1 MREKAIWAVLHKSW
15 EDSMKNDRLLKTI
28 PLLTTGEQIWSAS
41 EPELTQQFPEIPA
54 EVWQC
59 FVRRRARTDLSK
71 VESYLNL
78 QQIEMIWYSH
88 PQYPAA
94 LREIALPPAFLYWKG
109 NLAPWE
115 LPTADLNIAIVGSR
129 KADQYGLTVA
139 EQLGSELSRAGVC
152 VVSGLARG
160 VDARAHWG
168 ALKGDAG
175 TIAVQGCGI
184 DQIYPKENA
193 KLAEAILN
201 HQRGCIVTEFALG
214 SPPQAW
220 HFPKRNRI
228 ISGLSRGVVI
238 VQAAVKSGAFITI
251 ETALEQG
258 RDVFAVP
265 GQITNP
271 LSAGPNRFLQEGA
284 KLVTNANDILE
295 EYGYQP
301 QSLFPDLDTKQKRK
315 TKPADEAVSIQNPL
329 GQCEFQKKSEKK
341 QGNNKKTAN
350 EKNESAVNKNNEPV
364 SVPDIP
370 LTVSLT
376 TEESRVLQN
385 ITAEPITIEEL
396 AYLCK
401 LPMAQLM
408 PILSMLEL
416 YGCVQQLIG
425 RNYIRIG

>member
-15 EDSMKNDRLLKTI
+15 EDSQKHDRLLNN
-28 PLLTTGEQIWSAS
+28 LLMTAAGGQLWSAS
-41 EPELTQQFPEIPA
+41 EPELLEQFPDIPA

-59 FVRRRARTDLSK
+59 FVRRRAKTDLSK

-78 QQIEMIWYSH
+78 HKIEMLCYSQ
-88 PQYPAA
+88 PDYPAA
-94 LREIALPPAFLYWKG
+94 LKEIHQPPAILYWKG
-109 NLAPWE
+109 NFSPAE
-115 LPTADLNIAIVGSR
+115 LPLSDLNIAIVGSR
-129 KADQYGLTVA
+129 KADSYGLTVA
-139 EQLGSELSRAGVC
+139 EQLACDLSKADIC

-160 VDARAHWG
+160 IDAQAHKG
-168 ALKGDAG
+168 ALKGSGG

-193 KLAEAILN
+193 KLAEAILA
-201 HQRGCIVTEFALG
+201 HERGCIVSEFALG
-214 SPPQAW
+214 SPPMAW

-265 GQITNP
+265 GQITNS

-284 KLVTNANDILE
+284 RLVTNANDILE
-295 EYGYQP
+295 EYGHKI
-301 QSLFPDLDTKQKRK
+301 QSLFPDLDDRNNK
-315 TKPADEAVSIQNPL
+315 T
-329 GQCEFQKKSEKK
+329 EKNLQIK
-341 QGNNKKTAN
+341 QGNQKNSKNAIDKNIIKELKQEIKQEEKQTKKQEIN
-350 EKNESAVNKNNEPV
+350 
-364 SVPDIP
+364 IP
-370 LTVSLT
+370 LT

-401 LPMAQLM
+401 LPIARLM

-416 YGCVQQLIG
+416 YGYVQQMIG